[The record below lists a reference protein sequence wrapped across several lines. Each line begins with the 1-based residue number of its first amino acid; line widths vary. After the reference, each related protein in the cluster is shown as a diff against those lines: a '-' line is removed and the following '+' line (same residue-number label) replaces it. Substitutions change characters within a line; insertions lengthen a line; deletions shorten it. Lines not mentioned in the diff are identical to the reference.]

1 MEINEVKD
9 ILDDYSIISGQM
21 ATFDKSAAYFSKGAF
36 QFRCRK
42 VSSMLELW
50 MKVKKYIGNPI
61 LYKRN
66 KKLFFNSLIAK
77 IIPL

>member
-1 MEINEVKD
+1 MCHICSLRTIASFFCNAYIMEINEVKD

-42 VSSMLELW
+42 VSSMLEL
-50 MKVKKYIGNPI
+50 
-61 LYKRN
+61 
-66 KKLFFNSLIAK
+66 
-77 IIPL
+77 